1 MRILHTS
8 DWHLGKRLED
18 FERFEEQE
26 SFINELSELCDKE
39 SIDIVL
45 LAGDVYD
52 TYTPPS
58 YAQELFSRAIKL
70 ITQDGKRPF
79 IIIAGNHDSPERL
92 SSISSLAVEFGAFIF
107 GKLEDCFSP
116 KKYDSFEVL
125 FTKPNFLK
133 IQIKNE
139 TINIATLPYPGESR
153 INMGDTAQTYLNQE
167 EYSHI
172 IKNIS
177 EGLCSY
183 FDNKSI
189 NIFMSHLF
197 VSGAFTSDSERDISL
212 GGTYVLNPSDLPAQ
226 ADYIAL
232 GHLHR
237 AQKVFSAQNA
247 FYSGSPLQY
256 SRSESNNAKS
266 VNIIDIF
273 PSGKAQ
279 VKPILLKCI
288 KPVEITICNGIEQ
301 AVDYYMKNSG
311 RKFWSYLD
319 ITLKEPLSSSDI
331 QLIKSQ
337 KKDIVS
343 ICPFFEDSAQSSLTQ
358 RDIHEYSP
366 QELFIKFYEHT
377 EGHVPS
383 KELTELFTK
392 VFYEEG
398 QEDETPKT
406 DL

>member
-8 DWHLGKRLED
+8 DWHLGKKLED
-18 FERFEEQE
+18 FERLEEQE
-26 SFINELSELCDKE
+26 SFINEISELCDKE
-39 SIDIVL
+39 NIDIVL
-45 LAGDVYD
+45 HAGDVYD

-70 ITQDGKRPF
+70 ITKDGRRPF

-107 GKLEDCFSP
+107 GKLEDSFSQ
-116 KKYDSFEVL
+116 KKYSSFEVL
-125 FTKPNFLK
+125 FAKPNFLK
-133 IQIKNE
+133 IQIKKE

-153 INMGDTAQTYLNQE
+153 INLGDTAQTYLNQE

-177 EGLCSY
+177 DGLCRD
-183 FDNKSI
+183 FDNESI

-212 GGTYVLNPSDLPAQ
+212 GGTYVLNPSDLPAH

-247 FYSGSPLQY
+247 CYSGSPLQY

-266 VNIIDIF
+266 VNIIDIY
-273 PSGKAQ
+273 PSGKA
-279 VKPILLKCI
+279 VIKPTLLKCI
-288 KPVEITICNGIEQ
+288 KPVEINVCTGIEQ
-301 AVDYYMKNSG
+301 AVDYYMKNSE

-319 ITLKEPLSSSDI
+319 INLKEPLSSSDI
-331 QLIKSQ
+331 QRIKSQ

-343 ICPFFEDSAQSSLTQ
+343 ICPFFEGTPENSITEK
-358 RDIHEYSP
+358 DIREYSP
-366 QELFIKFYEHT
+366 QELFTKFYEHT
-377 EGHVPS
+377 EGHAPS

-392 VFYEEG
+392 VFYEEA
-398 QEDETPKT
+398 QENDTSKT
-406 DL
+406 DF